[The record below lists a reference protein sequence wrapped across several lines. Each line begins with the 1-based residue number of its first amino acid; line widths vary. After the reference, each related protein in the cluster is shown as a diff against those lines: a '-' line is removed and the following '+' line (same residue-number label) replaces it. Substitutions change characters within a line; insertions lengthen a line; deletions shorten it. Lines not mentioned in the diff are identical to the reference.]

1 MVEQLKTLNINNT
14 GNKMQITVNGIE
26 LDLQALEKV
35 NIHMSASVCE
45 IETVYS
51 KWYTTSRGRGKSA
64 CKS

>member
-1 MVEQLKTLNINNT
+1 MVEQLNTLSIDNT

-51 KWYTTSRGRGKSA
+51 KWYTTSRSREETA
-64 CKS
+64 

>member
-1 MVEQLKTLNINNT
+1 MVEQLNTLSIDNT

-26 LDLQALEKV
+26 LDLKALEKV

-51 KWYTTSRGRGKSA
+51 KWYTISRSREETA
-64 CKS
+64 